1 MTIKEMYKYKDWIF
15 LREETPDTVNYYYM
29 PDDNKSF
36 WNACTQYDYL
46 QAKYYGKPVAH
57 SGRNFIEQKES
68 IK

>member
-15 LREETPDTVNYYYM
+15 LREETPDAVSYYYM

-36 WNACTQYDYL
+36 WNACTQYDFL
-46 QAKYYGKPVAH
+46 QAKYYGKPVLAE
-57 SGRNFIEQKES
+57 NILVEQKES